1 MTVTSHGAAEAA
13 PTHLSSL
20 TLTKAPEK
28 TGIAGRLY
36 CGSCFQRASVCHCS
50 AHYVGACGK
59 REYCFGEPMVDQ
71 SCLSQDKQEAE
82 RRGSQGPGF
91 LFKGTFSSDLI
102 FHQDP
107 LPKGFNHLP
116 GVPWAGH
123 QASTLRLL
131 WGTSKTQT
139 IPRCFMSE

>member
-1 MTVTSHGAAEAA
+1 MSQEGFTVA
-13 PTHLSSL
+13 PASRGFQSAMGRL
-20 TLTKAPEK
+20 TLW
-28 TGIAGRLY
+28 GLM
-36 CGSCFQRASVCHCS
+36 V
-50 AHYVGACGK
+50 
-59 REYCFGEPMVDQ
+59 RENMVDQ

-82 RRGSQGPGF
+82 RRGSRGPGF

-131 WGTSKTQT
+131 GGRQRPKRFPGVS
-139 IPRCFMSE
+139 